1 MGVERQTG
9 GVCKGSGDPW
19 IATRI
24 AADIEEFGHG
34 GSRVV
39 LKADQEVAIVEV
51 QGQVGPVGESQSN
64 GRVENAVQR
73 VQGLI
78 RTLKD
83 ALDKILNT
91 RIKSSDPVFACV
103 VEWSAGPITRYVKG
117 LTGRTAYTEARG
129 HDAQATVE
137 EMERRSRT

>member
-1 MGVERQTG
+1 MVPTNR
-9 GVCKGSGDPW
+9 S
-19 IATRI
+19 
-24 AADIEEFGHG
+24 
-34 GSRVV
+34 
-39 LKADQEVAIVEV
+39 
-51 QGQVGPVGESQSN
+51 VGESQSN
-64 GRVENAVQR
+64 DKVENAVQR

-78 RTLKD
+78 RTLKN

-117 LTGRTAYTEARG
+117 LTRRTACREARG

-137 EMERRSRT
+137 EIGRQGHVHDVTRKQARTGQK